1 MKKRIQ
7 RFIITCITGAML
19 LTCTACNPTEL
30 EMSDSS
36 DWDLQLAMLK
46 DKEVSELPDRLEVK
60 VSDALDINASILIP
74 EEKKDNE
81 ASRLTLKRHI
91 FSDEQMKENVLT
103 LMKNGPF
110 PQDPDKIE
118 RMVSGNAYE
127 DKKERMRYD
136 LSVDTYSGV
145 VGVADGMMLM
155 TNESA
160 RLMDVL
166 RFPFDD
172 ESVQFYYKENQELD
186 FGKWEDAWKCIK
198 NVSDKCGIASITDM
212 RCYALDQKTLQQC
225 LDRRHEQ
232 GSDFYFKNTG
242 NTPQYTKEDEA
253 YFFEFQQG
261 YDGIPI
267 CKYQLQQT
275 LERQDFGYG
284 TYAYGYALYS
294 NKGLIDFEV
303 SNLFDMEKAG
313 KKQKIVPL
321 SEVLDKSVS
330 GLKNLIAGKTSAEIR
345 EISLCYLPV
354 LKDAAKMEFE
364 AEPVWVVAY
373 IQTGIFAGETPIT
386 MSESKYDVYNAFT
399 GEKLY

>member
-46 DKEVSELPDRLEVK
+46 DKEVSELPDRLNVK
-60 VSDALDINASILIP
+60 VTDALDINASILIP

-81 ASRLTLKRHI
+81 ASRLTMKRHI
-91 FSDEQMKENVLT
+91 FSDDQMKENVLT

-166 RFPFDD
+166 RFPFGD

-225 LDRRHEQ
+225 LDMNHEQ
-232 GSDFYFKNTG
+232 GIDFYFKNTG

-261 YDGIPI
+261 YDGIPV

-354 LKDAAKMEFE
+354 LKDAEKMEFE

>member
-7 RFIITCITGAML
+7 RFIITCITGAMM

-46 DKEVSELPDRLEVK
+46 DKEVSELPDRLNVK
-60 VSDALDINASILIP
+60 VTDALDINASILIP

-81 ASRLTLKRHI
+81 ASRLTMKRHI
-91 FSDEQMKENVLT
+91 FSDDQMKENVLT

-166 RFPFDD
+166 RFPFGD

-225 LDRRHEQ
+225 LDMNHEQ
-232 GSDFYFKNTG
+232 GNDFYFKNTG

-261 YDGIPI
+261 YDGIPV

>member
-1 MKKRIQ
+1 
-7 RFIITCITGAML
+7 ML

-46 DKEVSELPDRLEVK
+46 DKEVSELPDRLNVK
-60 VSDALDINASILIP
+60 VTDALDINASILIP

-81 ASRLTLKRHI
+81 ASRLTMKRHI
-91 FSDEQMKENVLT
+91 FSDDQMKENVLT

-166 RFPFDD
+166 RFPFGD

-225 LDRRHEQ
+225 LDMNHEQ
-232 GSDFYFKNTG
+232 GIDFYFKNTG

-261 YDGIPI
+261 YDGIPV

-345 EISLCYLPV
+345 EIVLSAGVKGCSKNGVRGRARLGGCLYSDRNLCRGDTDYHER
-354 LKDAAKMEFE
+354 K
-364 AEPVWVVAY
+364 
-373 IQTGIFAGETPIT
+373 
-386 MSESKYDVYNAFT
+386 
-399 GEKLY
+399 

>member
-1 MKKRIQ
+1 M
-7 RFIITCITGAML
+7 M

-46 DKEVSELPDRLEVK
+46 DKEVSELPDRLNVK
-60 VSDALDINASILIP
+60 VTDALDINASILIP

-81 ASRLTLKRHI
+81 ASRLTMKRHI
-91 FSDEQMKENVLT
+91 FSDDQMKENVLT

-166 RFPFDD
+166 RFPFGD

-225 LDRRHEQ
+225 LDMNHEQ
-232 GSDFYFKNTG
+232 GNDFYFKNTG

-261 YDGIPI
+261 YDGIPV

>member
-1 MKKRIQ
+1 MKKRIH

-46 DKEVSELPDRLEVK
+46 DREVPELTDRLEVK
-60 VSDALDINASILIP
+60 VTDALDINASILIP

-91 FSDEQMKENVLT
+91 FSDDQMKENVLT

-118 RMVSGNAYE
+118 HMVSGIAYE
-127 DKKERMRYD
+127 DEKERMRYD
-136 LSVDTYSGV
+136 LKVDTYSAV
-145 VGVADGMMLM
+145 LCDADGMSLT
-155 TNESA
+155 TNEGA
-160 RLMDVL
+160 RLLDVL
-166 RFPFDD
+166 LFPFDD
-172 ESVQFYYKENQELD
+172 ESVQFHYKENQELD

-198 NVSDKCGIASITDM
+198 NVSDKCGITSITDM
-212 RCYALDQKTLQQC
+212 RCYALDQKTLQKC
-225 LDRRHEQ
+225 LDKYHEK
-232 GSDFYFKNTG
+232 GSDFYFKDTG
-242 NTPQYTKEDEA
+242 SAPQYTKEDEA
-253 YFFEFQQG
+253 YFFEFHQG
-261 YDGIPI
+261 CDGIPV
-267 CKYQLQQT
+267 CKYQLGRT
-275 LERQDFGYG
+275 LKKQDFGYG

-294 NKGLIDFEV
+294 SKGLIDFQV

-313 KKQKIVPL
+313 EKQKLVPL
-321 SEVLDKSVS
+321 SQVLDKSVS

-364 AEPVWVVAY
+364 AEPVWVIAY
-373 IQTGIFAGETPIT
+373 IQTGTFVGETTIT

-399 GEKLY
+399 GERLY

>member
-1 MKKRIQ
+1 
-7 RFIITCITGAML
+7 ML

-36 DWDLQLAMLK
+36 AWDLQLAMLK
-46 DKEVSELPDRLEVK
+46 DKEVSELPDRLNVK
-60 VSDALDINASILIP
+60 VTDALDINASILIP

-81 ASRLTLKRHI
+81 ASRLTMKRHI
-91 FSDEQMKENVLT
+91 FSDDQMKENVLT

-198 NVSDKCGIASITDM
+198 NVSDKCGIVSITDM

-225 LDRRHEQ
+225 LDMHHEQ

>member
-1 MKKRIQ
+1 
-7 RFIITCITGAML
+7 ML

-46 DKEVSELPDRLEVK
+46 DKEVSELPDRLNVK
-60 VSDALDINASILIP
+60 VTDALDINASILIP

-81 ASRLTLKRHI
+81 ASRLTMKRHI
-91 FSDEQMKENVLT
+91 FSDDQMKENVLT

-166 RFPFDD
+166 RFPFGD

-225 LDRRHEQ
+225 LDMNHEQ
-232 GSDFYFKNTG
+232 GIDFYFKNTG

-261 YDGIPI
+261 YDGIPV

-354 LKDAAKMEFE
+354 LKDAEKMEFE